1 MIVHFPIPRPGV
13 APSDLSEQPDPR
25 DQRDGDCA
33 ERDAACRAEGD
44 PFRQLFTRHANHVN
58 SAQTRGIQARL
69 RHRLFAEDR
78 ERG

>member
-1 MIVHFPIPRPGV
+1 MIVHSPTPRPGV
-13 APSDLSEQPDPR
+13 APSDLSEQTDPR
-25 DQRDGDCA
+25 DQRDGDRA
-33 ERDAACRAEGD
+33 ERDACRPEGD